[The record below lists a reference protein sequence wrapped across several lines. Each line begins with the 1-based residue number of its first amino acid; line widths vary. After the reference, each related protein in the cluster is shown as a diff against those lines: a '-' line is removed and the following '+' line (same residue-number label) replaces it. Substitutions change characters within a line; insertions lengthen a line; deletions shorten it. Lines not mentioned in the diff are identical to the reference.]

1 MLGHDYF
8 FRVLFWFEEY
18 NIQLGKEEAA
28 QLYQSTG
35 RNKKISFHS

>member
-8 FRVLFWFEEY
+8 FSVLVWFEEY
-18 NIQLGKEEAA
+18 NIHLGKEEAA

-35 RNKKISFHS
+35 RDKKISFHS

>member
-1 MLGHDYF
+1 MLGHDNF
-8 FRVLFWFEEY
+8 FCVLFWFEEH

-35 RNKKISFHS
+35 RNKNIYIPI